1 MFETFTSAPL
11 HARFCEWAVTEPRA
25 AGQAFNITD
34 GDVQSWQD
42 MWPRLAARF
51 GMRVAPGQFEGTTGF
66 EERVELAAPVPMGAF
81 EEAAGLQGRVKP
93 SVMEWRVRLETWS
106 KREEVKRAW
115 ARLAEREG
123 LQRDA
128 FEKATWDFT
137 DYVLGRNYNA
147 VESISKARE
156 AGWTG

>member
-1 MFETFTSAPL
+1 
-11 HARFCEWAVTEPRA
+11 
-25 AGQAFNITD
+25 
-34 GDVQSWQD
+34 
-42 MWPRLAARF
+42 
-51 GMRVAPGQFEGTTGF
+51 
-66 EERVELAAPVPMGAF
+66 VELAAPVPMGAF